1 MFTIYSSGILKAGES
16 RLGKIVK
23 EKISS
28 LFKKSGP
35 ADIDIMIRNGT
46 TKFENGIGNFNKPW
60 IITIIHEL
68 LIFHGLWTFLSLK
81 YVVLKERHN
90 IHRA

>member
-1 MFTIYSSGILKAGES
+1 MFTICSSGILKAGES

-35 ADIDIMIRNGT
+35 ADIDVMIRNGT
-46 TKFENGIGNFNKPW
+46 TKFENGIGNFNEAR
-60 IITIIHEL
+60 IITIIHAF
-68 LIFHGLWTFLSLK
+68 LIFMDCEHVYLLNM
-81 YVVLKERHN
+81 VLK
-90 IHRA
+90 

>member
-1 MFTIYSSGILKAGES
+1 MLTIYSSGILKAGES

-35 ADIDIMIRNGT
+35 ANIDIMIRNGT
-46 TKFENGIGNFNKPW
+46 TKFENGIGNFNEPR
-60 IITIIHEL
+60 IITVIHNF
-68 LIFHGLWTFLSLK
+68 LIFIDCGHVYLLFM
-81 YVVLKERHN
+81 VLKEHHH
-90 IHRA
+90 IL